1 MVQKSTRG
9 IEEKMRKE
17 PSKAKDFIWEM
28 NTKSNYNNIE
38 SLTSN
43 SFYLIQFR
51 I

>member
-1 MVQKSTRG
+1 MMQKSAKG
-9 IEEKMRKE
+9 IDEKMRKE

-43 SFYLIQFR
+43 IFNLIQF
-51 I
+51 II